1 MKGIECNYILIHT
14 ITTMIR
20 VLVLNNYVLSTT
32 REFTPLRTS
41 PLVLH
46 FKRREARRRR
56 RDITIYSVKLDRV
69 TYSTI
74 TSQYHLPFTKKKTN
88 VACVHYII
96 WTHTTLPILLFL
108 SPFTP
113 KKKLIAI
120 HKHGLTLR
128 TLPTLVLSSS
138 TSYMVL

>member
-1 MKGIECNYILIHT
+1 
-14 ITTMIR
+14 MIR
-20 VLVLNNYVLSTT
+20 VLVLNNYRNISYYSLDL
-32 REFTPLRTS
+32 RHFALRPLCCI
-41 PLVLH
+41 L
-46 FKRREARRRR
+46 KWREARRRR

-74 TSQYHLPFTKKKTN
+74 TSQYHLPFTKKKTKRCLC
-88 VACVHYII
+88 ALHKYGL
-96 WTHTTLPILLFL
+96 TLRTLPILLFI
-108 SPFTP
+108 SPFTK

-128 TLPTLVLSSS
+128 TLPALVLSSS